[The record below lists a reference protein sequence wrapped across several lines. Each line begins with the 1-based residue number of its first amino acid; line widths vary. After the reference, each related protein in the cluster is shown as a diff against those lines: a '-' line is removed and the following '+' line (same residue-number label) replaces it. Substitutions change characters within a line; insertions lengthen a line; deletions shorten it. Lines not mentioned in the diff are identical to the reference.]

1 MMDLRQFHVL
11 RAIAVSGSLAGAAR
25 RLHYG
30 QPTISYHLDALEA
43 HLGARL
49 VERGPTGAVLTDIG
63 AMVLEHAA
71 VVLERV
77 ESVESDVAARLA
89 HGVST
94 LRVGAFTTAATKLLP
109 GPLRRATEGSDVRI
123 ELTEAEPLDL
133 LTRLRASSLHCAL
146 IYDVAAAKPAHGTA
160 PNPDHSS
167 AATLGHGKDA
177 GLGHGTDTGP
187 DHGSD
192 AGLGH
197 SAAATL
203 GHSTDARPDHSS
215 AARPDHSSAAKLGH
229 GMDAGLGHG
238 SAAGPGHG
246 SAAKVGCGSG
256 AKRGGDSGVEPGH
269 GSGVEPG
276 HGSGVR
282 AGHASDA
289 GLGDDSA
296 AELSGS
302 GVKSR
307 EGVGSKI
314 GVGVRGW
321 YGADLRV
328 RTLMDDPY
336 RLLLPRNHALAA
348 GEGAVDL
355 GLLAGEGW
363 IISSGSYDP
372 SDQTLY
378 ATCQSLGFRPRI
390 ALRAD
395 NYSVIHGF
403 VGAGGA
409 VALVPE
415 LAFEQ
420 GYDVVSRPVLQ
431 DVGARGIQFVIPAG
445 PRPAVVDRLWAE
457 LHRAYGGGA
466 EKRGVPERDPS
477 L

>member
-71 VVLERV
+71 DVLERI
-77 ESVESDVAARLA
+77 ETVESDVAARLA

-109 GPLRRATEGSDVRI
+109 GPLRRATQGSDVRI

-133 LTRLRASSLHCAL
+133 LTRLRARSLHCAL
-146 IYDVAAAKPAHGTA
+146 IYDVAATKAGHVAAAKYGHGSGMDHSLGSGAEHGHSPGVKPAHGSGVE
-160 PNPDHSS
+160 H
-167 AATLGHGKDA
+167 
-177 GLGHGTDTGP
+177 GLGSGVA
-187 DHGSD
+187 S
-192 AGLGH
+192 GLGSGVEH
-197 SAAATL
+197 
-203 GHSTDARPDHSS
+203 
-215 AARPDHSSAAKLGH
+215 
-229 GMDAGLGHG
+229 GLGSG
-238 SAAGPGHG
+238 L
-246 SAAKVGCGSG
+246 GSG
-256 AKRGGDSGVEPGH
+256 VAPGGDSGVEP
-269 GSGVEPG
+269 EPG
-276 HGSGVR
+276 F
-282 AGHASDA
+282 
-289 GLGDDSA
+289 
-296 AELSGS
+296 GS
-302 GVKSR
+302 GVKAR
-307 EGVGSKI
+307 G
-314 GVGVRGW
+314 GVRVKGGAGARGR

-336 RLLLPRNHALAA
+336 RLLLPRGHALAA
-348 GEGAVDL
+348 GEGPVDL

-431 DVGARGIQFVIPAG
+431 DVGARGIQFVTPAG
-445 PRPAVVDRLWAE
+445 PCPAVVDRVWTE

-466 EKRGVPERDPS
+466 EKRGVPDQDRS

>member
-1 MMDLRQFHVL
+1 MDLRQFHVL

-30 QPTISYHLDALEA
+30 QPTISYHLDALET

-146 IYDVAAAKPAHGTA
+146 IYDVAAAKPAHITTA
-160 PNPDHSS
+160 NPRHDP
-167 AATLGHGKDA
+167 AAQ
-177 GLGHGTDTGP
+177 
-187 DHGSD
+187 
-192 AGLGH
+192 
-197 SAAATL
+197 
-203 GHSTDARPDHSS
+203 
-215 AARPDHSSAAKLGH
+215 
-229 GMDAGLGHG
+229 
-238 SAAGPGHG
+238 PGHG
-246 SAAKVGCGSG
+246 SAAKLDHGLGAPSG
-256 AKRGGDSGVEPGH
+256 RDSVVESGH
-269 GSGVEPG
+269 GSGVE
-276 HGSGVR
+276 
-282 AGHASDA
+282 A
-289 GLGDDSA
+289 
-296 AELSGS
+296 
-302 GVKSR
+302 R
-307 EGVGSKI
+307 EGGGSKV
-314 GVGVRGW
+314 GAGVRGR

-336 RLLLPRNHALAA
+336 RLLLPGNHALAA
-348 GEGAVDL
+348 EDGPVDL

-431 DVGARGIQFVIPAG
+431 DVGARGIQFVTPAG
-445 PRPAVVDRLWAE
+445 PRPAVVDRLWNE

-466 EKRGVPERDPS
+466 EKRGVPVRDPS

>member
-71 VVLERV
+71 VVLERI
-77 ESVESDVAARLA
+77 ETVESDVAARLA

-133 LTRLRASSLHCAL
+133 LTRLRARSLHCAL
-146 IYDVAAAKPAHGTA
+146 IYDVAATKSVRVAAEKP
-160 PNPDHSS
+160 
-167 AATLGHGKDA
+167 
-177 GLGHGTDTGP
+177 GL
-187 DHGSD
+187 
-192 AGLGH
+192 
-197 SAAATL
+197 
-203 GHSTDARPDHSS
+203 
-215 AARPDHSSAAKLGH
+215 
-229 GMDAGLGHG
+229 
-238 SAAGPGHG
+238 
-246 SAAKVGCGSG
+246 GSG
-256 AKRGGDSGVEPGH
+256 ADPGH

-276 HGSGVR
+276 LGSEVRSGGGSGAK
-282 AGHASDA
+282 AGA
-289 GLGDDSA
+289 
-296 AELSGS
+296 
-302 GVKSR
+302 
-307 EGVGSKI
+307 
-314 GVGVRGW
+314 GVRGR

-336 RLLLPRNHALAA
+336 RLLLPGSHALAA
-348 GEGAVDL
+348 GEGPVDL

-420 GYDVVSRPVLQ
+420 GYDVVARPVLQ

-445 PRPAVVDRLWAE
+445 PRPAVVDRVWTE

-466 EKRGVPERDPS
+466 EKRGVPDHERS